1 MHRRL
6 QRVRGGRLISDRMA
20 EKVKAEKVKAEKV
33 KAEKVKAEKV
43 KIPIRLT
50 EKEMEIIDRLNRE
63 DGCPICPK

>member
-6 QRVRGGRLISDRMA
+6 QRVRGGGRLISDRM
-20 EKVKAEKVKAEKV
+20 AEKV

>member
-6 QRVRGGRLISDRMA
+6 QRVRGGGRLISDRM
-20 EKVKAEKVKAEKV
+20 AEKV

-63 DGCPICPK
+63 DGCPICPE

>member
-6 QRVRGGRLISDRMA
+6 QRVRGGRLISDRM
-20 EKVKAEKVKAEKV
+20 AEKVKAEKV

-63 DGCPICPK
+63 DGCPICPE